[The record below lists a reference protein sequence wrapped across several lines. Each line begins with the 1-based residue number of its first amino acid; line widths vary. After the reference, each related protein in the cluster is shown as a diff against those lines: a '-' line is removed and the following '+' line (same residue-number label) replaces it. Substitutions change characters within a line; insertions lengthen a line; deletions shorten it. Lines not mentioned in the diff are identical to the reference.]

1 MTKAEELNA
10 VKNFTASLPTDSY
23 LRPWL
28 ESVLPEIEADI
39 RSDFPVSP
47 SFKLARVECDRI
59 VNDTRRHCDGVRQ
72 RAEQEAAHIIA
83 QARKEADGIRHR
95 LFNDL
100 RGFVATLGFSL

>member
-39 RSDFPVSP
+39 PSDFPVSP
-47 SFKLARVECDRI
+47 SSKPRGVEGARI
-59 VNDTRRHCDGVRQ
+59 VNDPRRHCDGVRQ
-72 RAEQEAAHIIA
+72 RAEQEAARIIA
-83 QARKEADGIRHR
+83 QARKEADAIRHR

-100 RGFVATLGFSL
+100 RGFVA

>member
-1 MTKAEELNA
+1 MSKAEELKA
-10 VKNFTASLPTDSY
+10 VKNFTASLPADSY

-47 SFKLARVECDRI
+47 SLKLARVECDRM
-59 VNDTRRHCDGVRQ
+59 VNDTRLHGEGVRQ
-72 RAEQEAAHIIA
+72 RAEQEATRIIA
-83 QARKEADGIRHR
+83 QARSEAEAIRHR
-95 LFNDL
+95 LFSDL

>member
-1 MTKAEELNA
+1 MTKAEEINV
-10 VKNFTASLPTDSY
+10 VKNFTASLPADSY

-47 SFKLARVECDRI
+47 SLKFARVECDRM
-59 VNDTRRHCDGVRQ
+59 VNDTRQHCAGVRQ
-72 RAEQEAAHIIA
+72 RADQEAARLIN
-83 QARKEADGIRHR
+83 QARTEATVIRHR
-95 LFNDL
+95 LFNEL